1 MRFTINRD
9 HFTNGLSQVLNVVG
23 TRATMPI
30 LGNVLIEAADGNVS
44 LTTTNL
50 DMSIRCRIKAQ
61 VDEPGTITLPVRK
74 LAAIVSDLPSL
85 EVQIDATAQQARIT
99 SGTATFRIM
108 GIASDEF
115 PPVPTFADKHSFVLQ
130 QEDLS
135 RMLKSVSYAQSTDE
149 ARYIMNGVFFS
160 FAENKLILAAT
171 DGRRLAVTTKE
182 MAVSEENAGSIILPA
197 RTVSEVTRLLGQAE
211 SVRIAFNDRQVAFE
225 IASGTEGAEKGLAD
239 TIYLVSKV
247 VEGNYPNYKQV
258 IPKETDQYI
267 SINRE
272 TLLNTVRRASRV
284 TSDKNNSVKVTV
296 KPGTLD
302 ITGSSPDIGESKVSV
317 NVDYTGPE
325 IAVAFNPQ
333 YLMDPLKAV
342 TRDEVIFEFKDELSP
357 GVIRTPEG
365 FMCVIMPLRIS

>member
-30 LGNVLIEAADGNVS
+30 LGNALIEASDGNVS

-149 ARYIMNGVFFS
+149 ARYIMNGVYFS
-160 FAENKLILAAT
+160 FGENKLTLAAT

-182 MAVSEENAGSIILPA
+182 MVVSDENAGSIILPA

-225 IASGTEGAEKGLAD
+225 IASGADGAEKGMAD

-267 SINRE
+267 RINRE

-296 KPGTLD
+296 KPGALD

-317 NVDYTGPE
+317 NVDYSGPE